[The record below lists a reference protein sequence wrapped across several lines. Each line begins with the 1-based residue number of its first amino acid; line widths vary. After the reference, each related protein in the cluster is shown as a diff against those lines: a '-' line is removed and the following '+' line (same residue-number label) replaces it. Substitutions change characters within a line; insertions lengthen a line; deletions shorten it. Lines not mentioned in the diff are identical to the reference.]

1 MMQAGNSITTPGDP
15 LQKISVEQLFHSL
28 KNPKPEIIN
37 KIRQLRI
44 VRNIDLK
51 QYTQLKKQLPYFVC
65 GIFNPNIRRIENFA
79 FCEYFVI
86 DIDHI
91 TEKGFDIVSLREKLE
106 ADSRL
111 LLSFVSPG
119 EDGLKLLFRLSD
131 RCYDAGIFSLF
142 YKAFLNDFSGK
153 YGLEQVADTRTSDVS
168 RACFISYDP
177 NVYFN
182 PDADK
187 IDLNAYIDTENSFE
201 LFKEKKEL
209 SKSDKKNITDAQSF
223 REDVD
228 NDVVLKIKSILQ
240 TSPPKPQKP
249 EAYVPEQL
257 NEIINDLQKYITE
270 TGVIVKDIVNISY
283 GKKIRAVIGLKEA
296 EVNLFYGKRGFSVVQ
311 SPRTGTSKE
320 MNELLS
326 GLIDSFL
333 QTYIPV
339 R

>member
-15 LQKISVEQLFHSL
+15 LQKISVEQLYHSL

-119 EDGLKLLFRLSD
+119 EDGLKLLF
-131 RCYDAGIFSLF
+131 
-142 YKAFLNDFSGK
+142 
-153 YGLEQVADTRTSDVS
+153 
-168 RACFISYDP
+168 
-177 NVYFN
+177 VY
-182 PDADK
+182 
-187 IDLNAYIDTENSFE
+187 
-201 LFKEKKEL
+201 
-209 SKSDKKNITDAQSF
+209 
-223 REDVD
+223 
-228 NDVVLKIKSILQ
+228 Q
-240 TSPPKPQKP
+240 T
-249 EAYVPEQL
+249 
-257 NEIINDLQKYITE
+257 
-270 TGVIVKDIVNISY
+270 
-283 GKKIRAVIGLKEA
+283 AVTMP
-296 EVNLFYGKRGFSVVQ
+296 V
-311 SPRTGTSKE
+311 
-320 MNELLS
+320 
-326 GLIDSFL
+326 SFL
-333 QTYIPV
+333 CFT
-339 R
+339 RLF

>member
-1 MMQAGNSITTPGDP
+1 MIQVGNSITTAGDP
-15 LQKISVEQLFHSL
+15 LQKMNVEQLYHSL
-28 KNPKPEIIN
+28 KNPKQEIIN
-37 KIRQLRI
+37 KIRQLRL
-44 VRNIDLK
+44 VKNIDLK
-51 QYTQLKKQLPYFVC
+51 QYAQLKKQLPYFVC

-91 TEKGFDIVSLREKLE
+91 TEKGFDIVRLREKLE

-119 EDGLKLLFRLSD
+119 EDGLKIVFRLSD

-142 YKAFLNDFSGK
+142 YKAFLNDFSAK

-177 NVYFN
+177 NVYYN

-187 IDLNAYIDTENSFE
+187 VDLNVYIDTENSFN
-201 LFKEKKEL
+201 LFREKKEL
-209 SKSDKKNITDAQSF
+209 TQSDKKITTDTQSD
-223 REDVD
+223 RTDVD
-228 NDVVLKIKSILQ
+228 GDVVLKIKQILQ
-240 TSPPKPQKP
+240 TSPPKPQKS

-257 NEIINDLQKYITE
+257 NEIMNDLQNYISE
-270 TGVIVKDIVNISY
+270 TGVIVKDIINISY
-283 GKKIRAVIGLKEA
+283 GKKIKALIGLKEA

-333 QTYIPV
+333 QTYLPV

>member
-1 MMQAGNSITTPGDP
+1 MIQAGNSIITSGDP
-15 LQKISVEQLFHSL
+15 LQKITVEHLYHSL

-44 VRNIDLK
+44 VRSIDHK
-51 QYTQLKKQLPYFVC
+51 QYSQLKKQLPYFVC

-79 FCEYFVI
+79 FSEYFVI

-91 TEKGFDIVSLREKLE
+91 TEKGLDIDQLRKKLE
-106 ADSRL
+106 TDTRL
-111 LLSFVSPG
+111 MMSFVSPG

-142 YKAFLNDFSGK
+142 YKAFLSDFSNQ
-153 YGLEQVADTRTSDVS
+153 YNLEQVADSRTSDVS

-177 NVYFN
+177 NTIYK
-182 PDADK
+182 PDADRV
-187 IDLNAYIDTENSFE
+187 DLNVYIDTKNSFE

-209 SKSDKKNITDAQSF
+209 SESDNKISTEIQSD
-223 REDVD
+223 RVDVD
-228 NDVVLKIKSILQ
+228 EDVVLKIKSILQ
-240 TSPPKPQKP
+240 TSPPKSQKP

-257 NEIINDLQKYITE
+257 NDIINDLQGYITE
-270 TGVIVKDIVNISY
+270 TGVIVKEIVNISY
-283 GKKIRAVIGLKEA
+283 GKKIKAVVGLKEA

-333 QTYIPV
+333 QTYLH
-339 R
+339 